1 MKRGIIFAVLVTA
14 LLIGV
19 NALISRAAELN
30 LVEYAEQYYA
40 APLTQMTAADD
51 TSDVGKLTQL
61 GFNIIVF
68 HLIVSSIDDSSHH
81 FFQASIDGAESTYTN
96 LNTDGLAYKI
106 TTNGCHSYQFNNAS
120 GFRFFRHIWISE
132 SGGTGEILSSMISA
146 GREY

>member
-1 MKRGIIFAVLVTA
+1 MKKVLIITLLAVA
-14 LLIGV
+14 LFVGV
-19 NALISRAAELN
+19 NALKADEVN
-30 LVEYAEQYYA
+30 LVESAEQMQA
-40 APLTQMTAADD
+40 AALAQMTAADD
-51 TSDVGKLTQL
+51 TSDVGRVNQL

-81 FFQASIDGAESTYTN
+81 FFQGSIDGAESTYTN

-106 TTNGCHSYQFNNAS
+106 TTDGCHSYQFNNAS

-132 SGGTGEILSSMISA
+132 SGGTGEVLSSMISA